1 MARIRFEAVTK
12 RFGDVVV
19 AQDFNLDIAHGEF
32 FTFLGPSGC
41 GKSTLLHLLAGI
53 ETPTAGDI
61 YFDDRRVTD
70 LAPGARDVAMVFQS
84 YALYPHMSVY
94 ENLAFPLRN
103 RRVPRA
109 SLAEAVEKTAR
120 TLGLENL
127 LDRKPRALSGGQRQR
142 VALGRALIRQP
153 QVFLLDEPL
162 SNLDARLRL
171 EMREEL
177 KRLHATLGITT
188 VYVTHDQ
195 EEAMALSGR
204 IAVLQQGRI
213 QQCGTP
219 EEIYRAPANRF
230 VAEFVGSPPMNFL
243 PADVLGEIPALASRL
258 APHAGRELEAGVRP
272 ADIRVQASVDDA
284 TLKAKVVLLEPT
296 GADLWVVGE
305 WNGHRIKGRAGNG
318 ARLAPGATAGFVFSD
333 ERIYLFERDSGARV
347 DPDIRGDRGG

>member
-1 MARIRFEAVTK
+1 MARIRFDRVSK
-12 RFGDVVV
+12 RFGDVTV

-53 ETPTAGDI
+53 EAPTTGDI
-61 YFDDRRVTD
+61 YFDERRVTD

-103 RRVPRA
+103 RRTPA
-109 SLAEAVEKTAR
+109 AQLAEAVAQTAR
-120 TLGLENL
+120 ALGLADL
-127 LDRKPRALSGGQRQR
+127 LARKPRELSGGQRQR

-177 KRLHATLGITT
+177 KRLHATLGFTT

-195 EEAMALSGR
+195 EEAMALSNR

-230 VAEFVGSPPMNFL
+230 VAEFVGNPPMNLL
-243 PADVLGEIPALASRL
+243 PGDALRDIPALGARL
-258 APHAGRELEAGVRP
+258 APHAEREFEIGVRP
-272 ADIRVQASVDDA
+272 ADIRVQTSASDA
-284 TLKAKVVLLEPT
+284 TLKAEIILLEPT

-305 WNGHRIKGRAGNG
+305 WNGQRIKGRAETG
-318 ARLAPGATAGFVFSD
+318 AGLTPGQTAGFVFSG
-333 ERIYLFERDSGARV
+333 ERIYLFDRNSGVRL
-347 DPDIRGDRGG
+347 D

>member
-1 MARIRFEAVTK
+1 MARIRFGAVSM
-12 RFGDVVV
+12 RYGDVLV

-61 YFDDRRVTD
+61 YFDDRRVTQ
-70 LAPGARDVAMVFQS
+70 LAPGDRDVAMVFQS

-103 RRVPRA
+103 RHTPA
-109 SLAEAVEKTAR
+109 TQLAEAVAQTAR
-120 TLGLENL
+120 ALGLGEL
-127 LDRKPRALSGGQRQR
+127 LGRKPRELSGGQRQR

-177 KRLHATLGITT
+177 KRLHAAQRITT

-195 EEAMALSGR
+195 EEAMALSDR

-219 EEIYRAPANRF
+219 DEIYGAPANLF
-230 VAEFVGSPPMNFL
+230 VAGFVGNPPMNFL
-243 PADVLGEIPALASRL
+243 EGRLLDGIPALASRL
-258 APHAGRELEAGVRP
+258 MPYAGRDIVAGVRP
-272 ADIRVQASVDDA
+272 ADVRVLASAADA
-284 TLKAKVVLLEPT
+284 TLQAKIVLLEPT

-305 WNGHRIKGRAGNG
+305 WDGLRIKGRAETTQ
-318 ARLAPGATAGFVFSD
+318 RLAIGAQAGFVIGSD
-333 ERIYLFERDSGARV
+333 RIYLFDGASGAR
-347 DPDIRGDRGG
+347 IT

>member
-1 MARIRFEAVTK
+1 MARIRFEAVTQ
-12 RFGDVVV
+12 RFGDVTV

-53 ETPTAGDI
+53 QTPTAGDI
-61 YFDDRRVTD
+61 YFDERRVTE

-94 ENLAFPLRN
+94 QNLAFPLRN
-103 RRVPRA
+103 RRAPAAQV
-109 SLAEAVEKTAR
+109 AEAVARTAR
-120 TLGLENL
+120 TLGLEEL

-142 VALGRALIRQP
+142 VALGRALIREP
-153 QVFLLDEPL
+153 RVFLLDEPL

-177 KRLHATLGITT
+177 KRLHAERRITM

-195 EEAMALSGR
+195 EEAMALSDR
-204 IAVLQQGRI
+204 IAVLRQGRI

-230 VAEFVGSPPMNFL
+230 VAEFVGNPPMNFL
-243 PADVLGEIPALASRL
+243 PADTLRDIPALAARL
-258 APHAGRELEAGVRP
+258 TPHVGRDIVVGIRP
-272 ADIRVQASVDDA
+272 ADIRVLASAADA
-284 TLKAKVVLLEPT
+284 TLQAKIVLREPT

-305 WNGHRIKGRAGNG
+305 WNGQRLKGRAETDE
-318 ARLAPGATAGFVFSD
+318 RLAPGATASFVFSSD
-333 ERIYLFERDSGARV
+333 RIYLFDSSSGARI
-347 DPDIRGDRGG
+347 D

>member
-1 MARIRFEAVTK
+1 
-12 RFGDVVV
+12 
-19 AQDFNLDIAHGEF
+19 
-32 FTFLGPSGC
+32 
-41 GKSTLLHLLAGI
+41 
-53 ETPTAGDI
+53 
-61 YFDDRRVTD
+61 
-70 LAPGARDVAMVFQS
+70 MVFQS

-103 RRVPRA
+103 RRVSPVR
-109 SLAEAVEKTAR
+109 LAEAVEKTAR
-120 TLGLENL
+120 TLGLEDL
-127 LDRKPRALSGGQRQR
+127 LQRRPRELSGGQRQR

-204 IAVLQQGRI
+204 IAVLRQGRI

-219 EEIYRAPANRF
+219 DEIYRAPANRF

-243 PADVLGEIPALASRL
+243 PADALCGIPALASRL
-258 APHAGRELEAGVRP
+258 APHAGRAIEAGIRP
-272 ADIRVQASVDDA
+272 ADIRVQASAGDT
-284 TLKAKVVLLEPT
+284 TLTAKVVLLEPT

-305 WNGHRIKGRAGNG
+305 WNGQRIKGRARTGE
-318 ARLAPGATAGFVFSD
+318 RLRPGEKVGFVFSGD
-333 ERIYLFERDSGARV
+333 RIYLFDGSSGAR
-347 DPDIRGDRGG
+347 IE

>member
-1 MARIRFEAVTK
+1 MARIRFDAVSM
-12 RFGDVVV
+12 RYGDVLV

-41 GKSTLLHLLAGI
+41 GKSTLLHLIAGI

-61 YFDDRRVTD
+61 YFDERRVTQ
-70 LAPGARDVAMVFQS
+70 LAPGDRDVAMVFQS

-103 RRVPRA
+103 RGTPA
-109 SLAEAVEKTAR
+109 AQLAEAVAQTAR
-120 TLGLENL
+120 ALGLGEL

-177 KRLHATLGITT
+177 KRLHAAQRITT

-195 EEAMALSGR
+195 EEAMALSDH
-204 IAVLQQGRI
+204 IAVLREGRI

-219 EEIYRAPANRF
+219 DEIYHAPANQF
-230 VAEFVGSPPMNFL
+230 VAGFVGSPPMNFL
-243 PADVLGEIPALASRL
+243 EGDAPNGISALAERL
-258 APHAGRELEAGVRP
+258 APHAGRETVVGIRP
-272 ADIRVQASVDDA
+272 TDIRVQASA
-284 TLKAKVVLLEPT
+284 SGAALRAKIVLLEPT
-296 GADLWVVGE
+296 GPDLWVIGL
-305 WNGHRIKGRAGNG
+305 WNGQRLKGRAESGE
-318 ARLAPGATAGFVFSD
+318 RLTPGETADFVFSG
-333 ERIYLFERDSGARV
+333 ERIYLFDRTSGARL
-347 DPDIRGDRGG
+347 D